1 MVGTKRTGSDNKKT
15 NITQNYEVG
24 EIMEDH
30 DHPRPEGARHIE
42 VDFIYSRKE
51 YFSNI
56 LM

>member
-15 NITQNYEVG
+15 NITQNYEVE